1 MKHVVYLFTRYFH
14 DIIIAVEAILANKM
28 KSMLTALGIMFG
40 VAAVISMLAIG
51 KGAQQ
56 EVLEQIKLV
65 GVNNIIVA
73 PTEQSLSSPD
83 VGSEDAGSIRRFSPG
98 LTLQD
103 AEAIQEAIPTVGKV
117 SPVISLNYHAVLE
130 GRSYPVS

>member
-1 MKHVVYLFTRYFH
+1 MNIIHLFTRYFH
-14 DIIIAVEAILANKM
+14 DVIIAVEAILANKM

-65 GVNNIIVA
+65 GVNNIIVT
-73 PTEQSLSSPD
+73 P
-83 VGSEDAGSIRRFSPG
+83 SETALGSPG
-98 LTLQD
+98 VPGGGLVRLK
-103 AEAIQEAIPTVGKV
+103 IL
-117 SPVISLNYHAVLE
+117 PV
-130 GRSYPVS
+130 

>member
-1 MKHVVYLFTRYFH
+1 MKELIRLYNRYFH
-14 DIIIAVEAILANKM
+14 DVVIAVEAILANKV

-65 GVNNIIVA
+65 GVNNIIVTPSA
-73 PTEQSLSSPD
+73 QSLLAPKHRTRRMAKGGNAFH
-83 VGSEDAGSIRRFSPG
+83 VG
-98 LTLQD
+98 
-103 AEAIQEAIPTVGKV
+103 
-117 SPVISLNYHAVLE
+117 
-130 GRSYPVS
+130 